1 MESVRKVEK
10 VAKKRSAAVF
20 EEGADECAAGNEVQS
35 MLEKFGADINKAMQ
49 VKQKHLECLTK
60 NHMTG
65 SQHKLEQLWSN
76 YHGQRKKTTQQFSQ
90 RVSTAFQQ
98 WEAEAHRT
106 EEQEEKLSNL
116 FRQQQKVLQQARVAQ
131 NQKLKVVRELYD
143 QFVKNMEEME
153 KSQNEFLQAAQEELK
168 REMATLQKKLLMEAQ
183 QQEMATVR
191 KSLQTMFF

>member
-65 SQHKLEQLWSN
+65 SQHKLEHLWSN

-106 EEQEEKLSNL
+106 EEQEEKLS
-116 FRQQQKVLQQARVAQ
+116 
-131 NQKLKVVRELYD
+131 
-143 QFVKNMEEME
+143 NMEEME